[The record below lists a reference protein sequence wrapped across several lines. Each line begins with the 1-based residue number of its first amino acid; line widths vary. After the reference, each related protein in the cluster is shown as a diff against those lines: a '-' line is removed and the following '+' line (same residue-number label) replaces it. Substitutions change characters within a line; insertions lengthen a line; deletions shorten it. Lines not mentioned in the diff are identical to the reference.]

1 MTPQLCRMTPPPRRM
16 IPELHRTIPLW
27 CRMTPVFSRMTL
39 PTRRMTPL
47 LSSEVIEGFYA
58 VRSYCS
64 FNKTICHSGCFKS
77 INLFVMDFNYSDI
90 QIARLSTLDTELF
103 IELIRVFEDVFEM
116 KDFNLPDYAY
126 LNALLKRDDF
136 LVFVATK
143 EGTVVGGL
151 TIYVLHQYYSVKP
164 LAYIYDL
171 AVKTELQRKGL
182 GKKLISAVK
191 EYCTENDF
199 EEVFVQADEV
209 DDYALDFYRST
220 GITDEEKVRH
230 FYYKLAEK

>member
-1 MTPQLCRMTPPPRRM
+1 
-16 IPELHRTIPLW
+16 
-27 CRMTPVFSRMTL
+27 
-39 PTRRMTPL
+39 
-47 LSSEVIEGFYA
+47 
-58 VRSYCS
+58 
-64 FNKTICHSGCFKS
+64 
-77 INLFVMDFNYSDI
+77 MDFNYSDI
-90 QIARLSTLDTELF
+90 QITRLYAPDIEVF
-103 IELIRVFEDVFEM
+103 IELIRVFEEVFEM
-116 KDFNLPDYAY
+116 KDFTLPDHAY
-126 LNALLKRDDF
+126 LNDLLKREDF

-171 AVKTELQRKGL
+171 AVKKELQRKGI

-191 EYCTENDF
+191 EYCAENGF

-220 GITDEEKVRH
+220 GITQEEKVRH
-230 FYYKLAEK
+230 FYYKLEDLSPK